1 MCFNVLTLCLCNCVY
16 MAESSRPDDSDLAE
30 PPFKPPAL
38 PFRADLHAGSEA
50 GPDLNTFK
58 WV

>member
-1 MCFNVLTLCLCNCVY
+1 MLHLCKHVY
-16 MAESSRPDDSDLAE
+16 LAESPRPGGSDLAE

-38 PFRADLHAGSEA
+38 PFRADLHARSKA
-50 GPDLNTFK
+50 WPDLNTFK